1 MRLMAVLEAF
11 VYDPLINW
19 RLLRSD
25 EKGDKP
31 DAKPPK
37 GADMIANINAEPPHV
52 ALSNSDHAH
61 VLSSSISAQQSR
73 ASRKSRVTIFFCNT
87 FLINSILF

>member
-1 MRLMAVLEAF
+1 MAVLEAF

-25 EKGDKP
+25 EKEDKKE
-31 DAKPPK
+31 AKKPK
-37 GADMIANINAEPPHV
+37 GANMIANINSEPPHV
-52 ALSNSDHAH
+52 AMSNPDDTH

-73 ASRKSRVTIFFCNT
+73 ASRKSR
-87 FLINSILF
+87 